1 MPAALDPADI
11 VVLFAD
17 LQRGIVENSQT
28 NSERHVAHGAKALA
42 TIAKTLALPALTLG
56 VPMPSPKPHILSEI
70 TGTLPDAP
78 LHVRHSVRAMHHAE
92 TREWLAARGRRRTI
106 WLAGVASEIVVHHAA
121 LDALAEGYRVQV
133 LTDATGGL
141 TERGEAASFRTIE
154 RAGGE
159 IVSLTSAATAVAGDF
174 TTEQGRAVMAA
185 IMGMR

>member
-28 NSERHVAHGAKALA
+28 NSERHIARGAKALA
-42 TIAKTLALPALTLG
+42 TIAKTLGLPALTLG
-56 VPMPSPKPHILSEI
+56 VPMPTPKPHILSEI
-70 TGTLPDAP
+70 TDTLPDAP

-92 TREWLAARGRRRTI
+92 TREWLAAHGRKTI

-121 LDALAEGYRVQV
+121 LDAQAEGYRVQV

-159 IVSLTSAATAVAGDF
+159 LLSLASAATAVAGDF
-174 TTEQGRAVMAA
+174 ATEAGRAVMAA